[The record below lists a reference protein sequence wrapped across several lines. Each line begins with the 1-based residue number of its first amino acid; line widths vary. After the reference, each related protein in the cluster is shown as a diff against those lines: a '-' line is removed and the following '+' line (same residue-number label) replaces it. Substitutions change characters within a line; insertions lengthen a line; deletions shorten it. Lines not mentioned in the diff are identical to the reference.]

1 MKRTVAVG
9 RGRADDACLQ
19 MPSIIEAALSRPV
32 GRRRWMRRVLDSQ
45 SASETQRFDEE

>member
-1 MKRTVAVG
+1 MKRTRAVR
-9 RGRADDACLQ
+9 RGQADDSFLY
-19 MPSIIEAALSRPV
+19 MRSIIEAALSRPV